1 MRELLTPERRRA
13 PVRSRR
19 GERAGLT
26 IIELLAVVVI
36 VAVLASIAIARFGDS
51 KRRAYIA
58 TMKSDLHNLAM
69 TAETKFSSENSY
81 VGVDVPRGSAGVSLT
96 FDGTASGWSATA
108 THEALPGYS
117 CTIRSGGGADAE
129 PICR

>member
-1 MRELLTPERRRA
+1 MTECHSLPSLRRVRRA
-13 PVRSRR
+13 F
-19 GERAGLT
+19 T

-36 VAVLASIAIARFGDS
+36 IGALATIAIAKFGDS

-58 TMKSDLHNLAM
+58 AMKSDLHNLGM
-69 TAETKFSSENSY
+69 IAETRFSAENTY
-81 VGVDVPRGSAGVSLT
+81 AGVDVPQGSAGVTLT
-96 FDGTASGWSATA
+96 FDGTVSGWTATA
-108 THEALPGYS
+108 THNALPGFV